1 MVVYYVDYNQL
12 SSLFY
17 RPTNIQYLAL
27 NQIRAR
33 NSHNLIVAET
43 GGGKTLAYL
52 LPIIETCT
60 EVRKLMP
67 ARAANQPIAIILV
80 PTRELAFQVY
90 STLHKLLAD
99 NPHQINAAVDLN
111 YDWINNKRGFSNNI
125 EINAL
130 EDLATDGKLID
141 VLITTPSRLVKRLQS
156 EQSALNSVYLKH
168 IVMDEAD
175 TLMDDSFN
183 QITLNCLSSLELNLT
198 LPRSSPIG

>member
-1 MVVYYVDYNQL
+1 M
-12 SSLFY
+12 
-17 RPTNIQYLAL
+17 

-60 EVRKLMP
+60 EVRTLMP
-67 ARAANQPIAIILV
+67 ARAANQPIAIVLV

-90 STLHKLLAD
+90 STLHKLLAE
-99 NPHQINAAVDLN
+99 NPHQINPAVDLN
-111 YDWINNKRGFSNNI
+111 HECINSKRGVSDI
-125 EINAL
+125 EINSL
-130 EDLATDGKLID
+130 DDLATDGKLID
-141 VLITTPSRLVKRLQS
+141 VLITTPSRLEKRLQS
-156 EQSALNSVYLKH
+156 EQSALNSIYLKH

-198 LPRSSPIG
+198 LPRSASTG